1 LEFSFFKDWK
11 TFTYKKMRN
20 IVSHSTATECGE
32 IWDIIIEEE
41 NESEGEIVL
50 CEKKENPIQ
59 FSDDITIAS
68 FDIGKKNF
76 AQYVESIS
84 KDEIEHLKKCYA
96 ASKSGRASLV
106 KTRTPEY
113 RNFLNSVYLTGRRV
127 HTGVY
132 DLRNEK
138 KEDVLDNE
146 TRKNIIRHL
155 HTHKW
160 LWEKCDVFII
170 EQQFFKP
177 SGRRGSNLNSSQANV
192 DALKISELL
201 IGWLLNEYPD
211 KEHLFFGSTNK
222 TQLLGAPPKLKRKG
236 VKDFCI
242 EQAKLLYKLRN
253 DHSIN
258 ELFTLQEFIKGKTAK
273 TLETSGK
280 IFVERMCPSSSS
292 ERSEKSGIKELVTKV
307 LGRQKLDDIC
317 DACSQCQAFKIKN
330 YVLDMPLTS

>member
-1 LEFSFFKDWK
+1 
-11 TFTYKKMRN
+11 M
-20 IVSHSTATECGE
+20 IVSHSTTTESGE
-32 IWDIIIEEE
+32 IWDLIIEEE
-41 NESEGEIVL
+41 LEDVQEDVLVVCEESEVMPL
-50 CEKKENPIQ
+50 C
-59 FSDDITIAS
+59 DDITIAS

-76 AQYVESIS
+76 AQYVETIS

-113 RNFLNSVYLTGRRV
+113 RNFLKSVYLTGRRV

-132 DLRNEK
+132 DLRNER

-155 HTHKW
+155 HNHKW
-160 LWEKCDVFII
+160 LWEKCNVFVI

-177 SGRRGSNLNSSQANV
+177 SGRRGRNLDSSQANV

-242 EQAKLLYKLRN
+242 EQAKILYKLRG

-280 IFVERMCPSSSS
+280 IFIERICPSSTS
-292 ERSEKSGIKELVTKV
+292 ERSEKSGVKELVTKV

-330 YVLDMPLTS
+330 YVLDIPLTN

>member
-1 LEFSFFKDWK
+1 
-11 TFTYKKMRN
+11 MRT
-20 IVSHSTATECGE
+20 IVSHSTTTESGE

-41 NESEGEIVL
+41 HSESEDEVL
-50 CEKKENPIQ
+50 VVCEDSEVTP
-59 FSDDITIAS
+59 SSSDITIAS

-76 AQYVESIS
+76 AQYVETIS

-113 RNFLNSVYLTGRRV
+113 RNFLKSVYLTGRRV

-132 DLRNEK
+132 DLRNER

-155 HTHKW
+155 HDHKW
-160 LWEKCDVFII
+160 LWEKCNVFVI

-177 SGRRGSNLNSSQANV
+177 SGRRGRNLDSSQANV

-280 IFVERMCPSSSS
+280 IFIERMCPSSTS
-292 ERSEKSGIKELVTKV
+292 ERSEKSGVRELVTKV
-307 LGRQKLDDIC
+307 MKRQKLDDIC